1 MRTKIRTDYQRQ
13 IKKEVLSSSTN
24 NFNFNITARVISIEM
39 ARKNNIQM
47 VLSRNFI

>member
-1 MRTKIRTDYQRQ
+1 MRTKIKTDYQEQ
-13 IKKEVLSSSTN
+13 IKKDVLSSLTN
-24 NFNFNITARVISIEM
+24 NFNFNIMARVISIEI